1 MEKIGM
7 THKQLKKMLIMESL
21 YYWGILI
28 IILLSV
34 GTLMVLGIGHIIK
47 NTLSYFS
54 FSYPIKE
61 FLIIAII
68 LLTFCVFV
76 PQVFRKEVYREGKT
90 KQKRGH

>member
-1 MEKIGM
+1 M

-21 YYWGILI
+21 YHWGILI

-34 GTLMVLGIGHIIK
+34 GTLMTVGIGYIIK

-61 FLIIAII
+61 FFIIAII

-76 PQVFRKEVYREGKT
+76 PQVFLKEVCRERKA
-90 KQKRGH
+90 KQKRDY